1 MTMPASDRSKVIACF
16 REAGFRMDKN
26 RFEHR
31 LIAQKLIYLLKLK
44 GVAFCYSF
52 HLYVRGPY
60 SPDLAREYYQ
70 HADEFSR
77 CETESTLFSAE
88 ADAVAGL
95 TSLFDKSPSLLEI
108 GATYGYLAY
117 ELHHPPEQA
126 YRTVRRMKSFYP
138 GEQIVKGVN
147 RAKQYLFVPADEEK
161 AALEAELQ
169 EWQRAGIR
177 SMRH

>member
-1 MTMPASDRSKVIACF
+1 
-16 REAGFRMDKN
+16 MDKDQ
-26 RFEHR
+26 FEHR

-44 GVAFCYSF
+44 GVGFGYPF

-60 SPDLAREYYQ
+60 SPTLAREYYQ
-70 HADEFSR
+70 YADEFSR
-77 CETESTLFSAE
+77 CETDLALSPAE
-88 ADAVAGL
+88 ADSVAELIG
-95 TSLFDKSPSLLEI
+95 LFDKSPSLLEI

-117 ELHHPPEQA
+117 EMHQPPQQA
-126 YRTVRRMKSFYP
+126 YRTVKRMKSFYTS
-138 GEQIVKGVN
+138 EQIVRGVN
-147 RAKQYLFVPADEEK
+147 RVKQFLFAPTKEEQ

>member
-1 MTMPASDRSKVIACF
+1 
-16 REAGFRMDKN
+16 MDKD

-31 LIAQKLIYLLKLK
+31 LIAQKLVYLLKLK
-44 GVAFCYSF
+44 GVAFAYPF

-60 SPDLAREYYQ
+60 SPDLAREYYE

-77 CETESTLFSAE
+77 CETDLALSPAE

-95 TSLFDKSPSLLEI
+95 TGLFDKSPSLLEI

-117 ELHHPPEQA
+117 EMHQPPQQA
-126 YRTVRRMKSFYP
+126 YRTVKRMKSFYSN
-138 GEQIVKGVN
+138 EQIVRGVN
-147 RAKQYLFVPADEEK
+147 RVKQFLFVPTKEEQ
-161 AALEAELQ
+161 AALEAELG
-169 EWQRAGIR
+169 EWQRASIR

>member
-1 MTMPASDRSKVIACF
+1 MPVNDRSKVIACF
-16 REAGFRMDKN
+16 REAGFRMDKD

-31 LIAQKLIYLLKLK
+31 LVAQKLVYLLKLK
-44 GVAFCYSF
+44 GVAFGYPF

-60 SPDLAREYYQ
+60 SPLLAREYYQ

-77 CETESTLFSAE
+77 CETASTLSPAE
-88 ADAVAGL
+88 TDSVAEL

-117 ELHHPPEQA
+117 EIHHSPQQA
-126 YRTVRRMKSFYP
+126 YRTVRRMKSFYSN
-138 GEQIVKGVN
+138 EQIVKGVN
-147 RAKQYLFVPADEEK
+147 RTKQYLFVPVNKEK
-161 AALEAELQ
+161 AALEAELE

>member
-1 MTMPASDRSKVIACF
+1 
-16 REAGFRMDKN
+16 MDKDQ
-26 RFEHR
+26 FEHR
-31 LIAQKLIYLLKLK
+31 LVAQKLVYLLKLK
-44 GVAFCYSF
+44 GVDFAYPF

-77 CETESTLFSAE
+77 CETASTLSSAE
-88 ADAVAGL
+88 MDSVAGL
-95 TSLFDKSPSLLEI
+95 TGLFGKSPSLLEI

-117 ELHHPPEQA
+117 EMHQPPQQA
-126 YRTVRRMKSFYP
+126 YRAVRRMKSFYSN
-138 GEQIVKGVN
+138 EQIVKGIN
-147 RAKQYLFVPADEEK
+147 RAKQYLFVPTAEET
-161 AALEAELQ
+161 AALDAELQ

>member
-1 MTMPASDRSKVIACF
+1 
-16 REAGFRMDKN
+16 MDKN

-77 CETESTLFSAE
+77 CETECTLFSAE

-138 GEQIVKGVN
+138 V
-147 RAKQYLFVPADEEK
+147 D
-161 AALEAELQ
+161 ALDDLLPRVERLHPPMK
-169 EWQRAGIR
+169 RRRR
-177 SMRH
+177 SKPNCRSGSGPVSGR